1 MDDPELLERLR
12 LAGEAIIDGVS
23 REVPGWVVRSV
34 DRIIDAWGR
43 LTEAEFETARTGA
56 QHMGPLVAARI
67 AGELSVLFGADPAD
81 QRSTPLNI
89 VRSAYREPTV
99 LLEQFGI
106 PGVVRDAFDERNAPD
121 DEYDLSPRA
130 LSDLGDP
137 ELGPV
142 LLAWGMT
149 KARILR
155 ARAEPPE

>member
-12 LAGEAIIDGVS
+12 VAGEAIIDGVI

-56 QHMGPLVAARI
+56 QHLGPAVAARI
-67 AGELSVLFGADPAD
+67 AGELGALFGTDPAD

-89 VRSAYREPTV
+89 VRSAYREPTG

-106 PGVVRDAFDERNAPD
+106 PGVVRDAFDERNAPA
-121 DEYDLSPRA
+121 DEYDLSPRS

-137 ELGPV
+137 ALGPV

-149 KARILR
+149 KARILQ
-155 ARAEPPE
+155 ARAE